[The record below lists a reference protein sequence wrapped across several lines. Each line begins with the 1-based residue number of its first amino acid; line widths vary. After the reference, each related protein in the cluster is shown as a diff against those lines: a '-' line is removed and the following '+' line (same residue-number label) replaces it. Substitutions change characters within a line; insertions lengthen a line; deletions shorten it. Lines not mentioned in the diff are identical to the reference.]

1 MRILVV
7 ASYNKGRFAP
17 FVTEQAEALRR
28 AGCEVDCFGVVGK
41 GATGY
46 LKAFAALRRKL
57 KAFRPDVVHAHYGLC
72 GVLANLQRRVPV
84 VTTYHGSDIN
94 EPRVLR
100 LSRVA
105 MRLSAWNVFVSPQSQ
120 AIANIKRNYSLVPC
134 GVDLYER
141 NAADVA
147 AVRARVGWQ
156 ADKKYV
162 VFAGAFDNRVKNA
175 PLAQAAVALLGD
187 VVLLELKG
195 YSRAQVVAL
204 LYAAD
209 ALLMTSYTEG
219 SPQIVKEAMACGCP
233 IVSVDVGDV
242 AERIAGL
249 DGCALAERTPQS
261 IASKLEQAIAF
272 DRPTQGRAQIIASKL
287 TNDLVAKQLIE
298 IYEKVSNR

>member
-1 MRILVV
+1 MRILFV

-46 LKAFAALRRKL
+46 LKAFAALRWKL
-57 KAFRPDVVHAHYGLC
+57 KAFAPDVVHAHYGLC

-100 LSRVA
+100 LSHVA
-105 MRLSAWNVFVSPQSQ
+105 MQLSAWNVFVSPQSQ
-120 AIANIKRNYSLVPC
+120 AIANLKCNYSLIPC
-134 GVDLYER
+134 GVDLYDK
-141 NAADVA
+141 NDADVA
-147 AVRARVGWQ
+147 AVRARVGWK

-175 PLAQAAVALLGD
+175 PLAQAAVALLND

-204 LYAAD
+204 LYAAN

-219 SPQIVKEAMACGCP
+219 SPQIIKEAMACGCP

-261 IASKLEQAIAF
+261 IADKLEQVIAF
-272 DRPTQGRAQIIASKL
+272 DRPTQGRERIIASNL
-287 TNDLVAKQLIE
+287 TNDSVAKQLIE
-298 IYEKVSNR
+298 IYEKVL